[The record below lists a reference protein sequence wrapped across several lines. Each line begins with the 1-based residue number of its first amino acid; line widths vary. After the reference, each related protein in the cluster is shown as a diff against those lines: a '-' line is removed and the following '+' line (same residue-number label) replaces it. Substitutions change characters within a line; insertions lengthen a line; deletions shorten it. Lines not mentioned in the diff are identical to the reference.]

1 MSPDVHAHTGA
12 GTKFEATIGPY
23 LGHTRVAYFSME
35 IALRAEIHTYSGGLG
50 VLAGDT
56 ARASADLELPM
67 VFVTLLCRKGYL
79 RQGIDEEGRQ
89 VDQPDPWSPQDYA
102 TPLRAKVA
110 LLIEDR
116 EVWVRPWLY
125 PLESPVGYSI
135 PVLLLDTNLPE
146 NSPEDR
152 GITDILYGG
161 DEVYRLKQE
170 IVLGIGGLRVLL
182 ALGFQISTY
191 HMNEGHAA
199 LLALDLLRR
208 YPRPPDQIAPGE
220 LKYDVARV
228 REQCI
233 FTTHTP
239 VEAGHDRFSYELF
252 GHLMQGYVDLTQVR
266 HLAGESLNMTRL
278 ALNLSGYINGVA
290 IRHAEVTTRMFPGY
304 DIRAITNGVHA
315 PTWAHPSFAEL
326 FNRHSH
332 VWGFQPA
339 VMVRF
344 DQQLPDEDVWK
355 AHQCAK
361 QDLIELVLR
370 TTGLRL
376 DPDQPLIGFARRMAA
391 YKRPGLLFSDL
402 ERLRKIHAEHP
413 FQMIIAGKAHPRDE
427 PAKELIRQV
436 NEVIAELAPD
446 MRIAFLP
453 NYDYGIAPTV
463 IAGPD
468 IWLNN
473 PEPPLEASGTSGMKA
488 AINGVLNLS
497 VLDGWW
503 IEACIE
509 GVTGWSIGKDGRDTG
524 GASAG
529 DLYDKLE
536 NVVLPLYYEDRKRWI
551 WMMRQSIS
559 KISST
564 FNAHRMMRRYA
575 TEAYLPK
582 RPVGRTGPYV
592 QPNS

>member
-79 RQGIDEEGRQ
+79 RQGIDDEGRQ
-89 VDQPDPWSPQDYA
+89 VDQTDPWSPQDYA

-135 PVLLLDTNLPE
+135 PVLLLDTDLPE

-152 GITDILYGG
+152 GITDTLYGG

-208 YPRPPDQIAPGE
+208 FPRPPDQIAPGE

-252 GHLMQGYVDLTQVR
+252 GHLMQGYVDLGQVR

-304 DIRAITNGVHA
+304 DIRAITNGIHA

-376 DPDQPLIGFARRMAA
+376 DPEQPLIGFARRMAA

-402 ERLRKIHAEHP
+402 ERLRKIHADHP

-436 NEVIAELAPD
+436 NEVIGELAPKI
-446 MRIAFLP
+446 RIAFLP
-453 NYDYGIAPTV
+453 NYDYGIASTV

-509 GVTGWSIGKDGRDTG
+509 GVTGWSIGRDGHELA
-524 GASAG
+524 GASADG
-529 DLYDKLE
+529 LYDKLE
-536 NVVLPLYYEDRKRWI
+536 HVVLPLYYEDRKRWI

-559 KISST
+559 KIGST

-582 RPVGRTGPYV
+582 RPVARTGPYV

>member
-1 MSPDVHAHTGA
+1 MSPVVHAHTDA

-67 VFVTLLCRKGYL
+67 VFVTLLCRQGYL
-79 RQGIDEEGRQ
+79 RQRIGDDGRQ
-89 VDQPDPWSPQDYA
+89 IDQPDPWSPQDYA
-102 TPLRAKVA
+102 APLRAKVA
-110 LLIEDR
+110 LLIEGR

-135 PVLLLDTNLPE
+135 PVLLLDTDLPE

-152 GITDILYGG
+152 NITNTLYGG
-161 DEVYRLKQE
+161 DETYRLKQE
-170 IVLGIGGLRVLL
+170 IVLGIGGLRALL

-220 LKYDVARV
+220 LKYDVSRV

-252 GHLMQGYVDLTQVR
+252 GHLMQGYVDLGQVR
-266 HLAGESLNMTRL
+266 HLAGESLNLTRL

-304 DIRAITNGVHA
+304 DIRAITNGIHA
-315 PTWAHPSFAEL
+315 PTWAHPAFAEL

-332 VWGFQPA
+332 VWGYQPA

-344 DQQLPDEDVWK
+344 DQLPGEAVWK
-355 AHQCAK
+355 AHQSAK
-361 QDLIELVLR
+361 GDLIQLIRR
-370 TTGLRL
+370 TTGLHL
-376 DPDQPLIGFARRMAA
+376 DPAQPLIGFARRMAA
-391 YKRPGLLFSDL
+391 YKRPGLLFRDL
-402 ERLRKIHAEHP
+402 ERLKSIHAAHP
-413 FQMIIAGKAHPRDE
+413 FQLIIAGKAHPHDE

-436 NEVIAELAPD
+436 NEVIGQLPKEFHV
-446 MRIAFLP
+446 AFLP
-453 NYDYGIAPTV
+453 NYDLGIAATV
-463 IAGPD
+463 VAGPD

-503 IEACIE
+503 IEGCIE
-509 GVTGWSIGKDGRDTG
+509 GVTGWAIGDEHEAG
-524 GASAG
+524 GATAEE
-529 DLYDKLE
+529 LYDKLE
-536 NVVLPLYYEDRKRWI
+536 RVVLPLYYEDRERWI

-559 KISST
+559 KIGST

-582 RPVGRTGPYV
+582 RPVARTGPFI
-592 QPNS
+592 QPNG